1 LTEAVRIVARVTW
14 QVQVSAGGVG
24 DLGYHV
30 VWCPKYRRPM
40 LGSPVAARGA
50 EPIRAEAA
58 GHGWRMVALE
68 IMPDHVHLVVKAH
81 RCDSPSRTASQVK
94 GFTSRYLRA
103 EFAHLRSRLSAWWSR
118 WYIGAMASAV
128 LAQTVSWYTGTLN
141 GRRWRKERA
150 R

>member
-1 LTEAVRIVARVTW
+1 
-14 QVQVSAGGVG
+14 VQVSAGGVG
-24 DLGYHV
+24 DFGYHV
-30 VWCPKYRRPM
+30 VWCPKYRRPV
-40 LGSPVAARGA
+40 LGGPVAARGE
-50 EPIRAEAA
+50 EPIRVEAA

-68 IMPDHVHLVVKAH
+68 ITPDHVHLVVKAH